1 MTLQATYNDT
11 ADKVILTIKLDR
23 DSKLGAGDFVLKFNT
38 NYLTYNSAD
47 KGFAPTFFNINDK
60 NVAEGI
66 LKFSIISLV
75 DITDEQTVL
84 TVEFDVKHSCED
96 KLTDFEING
105 SGLTDALTN
114 AIVLNFVD
122 ASITIPPQ
130 HSGRMTIEENR
141 VDPTCTVDGHYDCV
155 VYCSI
160 CKTELSRQTKTLD
173 KTGHSL
179 ILHEAKNAT
188 CLENGWNEYETCSR
202 CDYTTYKE
210 IGALDHDMV
219 TDKAVDATCEGT
231 GLTEGSHCSRCDYK
245 IAQQTVPALGHTE
258 VVDAAKAATCT
269 ETGLT
274 EGKHCSVCNTVLV
287 AQETVAA
294 TGHRYGNLVVHSA
307 SCTKDGYIEITCGN
321 CNVTFDSR
329 EDDEAKQYLIN
340 FPFINVTA
348 KGHTEV
354 TDKAVAAA
362 CTETGLTE
370 GKHCSVCSEVLVAQE
385 TVPATGH
392 G

>member
-1 MTLQATYNDT
+1 M
-11 ADKVILTIKLDR
+11 
-23 DSKLGAGDFVLKFNT
+23 
-38 NYLTYNSAD
+38 
-47 KGFAPTFFNINDK
+47 
-60 NVAEGI
+60 
-66 LKFSIISLV
+66 KFSIISLV

-84 TVEFDVKHSCED
+84 TVEFEVKHSCED

-202 CDYTTYKE
+202 CDYTTYVRIPVIDHIYENGKCTMCGE
-210 IGALDHDMV
+210 LDPD
-219 TDKAVDATCEGT
+219 
-231 GLTEGSHCSRCDYK
+231 
-245 IAQQTVPALGHTE
+245 
-258 VVDAAKAATCT
+258 
-269 ETGLT
+269 
-274 EGKHCSVCNTVLV
+274 
-287 AQETVAA
+287 
-294 TGHRYGNLVVHSA
+294 
-307 SCTKDGYIEITCGN
+307 
-321 CNVTFDSR
+321 
-329 EDDEAKQYLIN
+329 YLIGDVN
-340 FPFINVTA
+340 GDGKVNIADIFMLKSVLLGNESNESCDVNGDGSINISDIFA
-348 KGHTEV
+348 LKRI
-354 TDKAVAAA
+354 
-362 CTETGLTE
+362 
-370 GKHCSVCSEVLVAQE
+370 LV
-385 TVPATGH
+385 
-392 G
+392 